1 MTTHLKKLFE
11 KTNLELPSTKIELL
25 DRYAQ
30 LILKWNQTRNL
41 VSRNTSQKEMNEH
54 ILDCACIFPFIK
66 KEKILDV
73 GTGAGLPGMVISI
86 IDKSKQMVLLEPN
99 QKKVSF
105 LQHAQAEFE
114 LHNVTVIKGRIEDL
128 EHLKEQLIITR
139 AVMEP
144 EKLLS
149 LLPKERTSSLEIL
162 MMISEPKELQSEDWE
177 HMFYPSDAQRIL
189 QKNRGFLSIK
199 NKKN

>member
-1 MTTHLKKLFE
+1 
-11 KTNLELPSTKIELL
+11 
-25 DRYAQ
+25 
-30 LILKWNQTRNL
+30 
-41 VSRNTSQKEMNEH
+41 MNEH
-54 ILDCACIFPFIK
+54 ILDCACIYPFIK
-66 KEKILDV
+66 KEKKILDV
-73 GTGAGLPGMVISI
+73 GTGAGLPGIVISI
-86 IDKSKQMVLLEPN
+86 IDKSKHMVLLEPN

-105 LQHAQAEFE
+105 LHHAQAELE
-114 LHNVTVIKGRIEDL
+114 LQNVTVIKGRIEDL

>member
-1 MTTHLKKLFE
+1 
-11 KTNLELPSTKIELL
+11 
-25 DRYAQ
+25 
-30 LILKWNQTRNL
+30 
-41 VSRNTSQKEMNEH
+41 
-54 ILDCACIFPFIK
+54 
-66 KEKILDV
+66 
-73 GTGAGLPGMVISI
+73 
-86 IDKSKQMVLLEPN
+86 MVLLEPN

-105 LQHAQAEFE
+105 LQHAQAELE
-114 LHNVTVIKGRIEDL
+114 LQNVTVIKGRIEDL

-144 EKLLS
+144 KKLLS

-162 MMISEPKELQSEDWE
+162 MMVSEPKELQSEDWV
-177 HMFYPSDAQRIL
+177 HKFYPSDAQRIL